1 MNGMP
6 AALERDANLVLVG
19 FMGTGKS
26 AVGRRAARRLGR
38 MLVDMDALI
47 EKRAGRSIPEIFRD
61 SGEPCF
67 RALERE
73 AVRDLAA
80 QRGLVIAAGGG
91 VVLNPEN
98 PADLARTGV
107 VVCLWADPD
116 EILRRVGGDEHRPL
130 LQAPDRRERIAKLLE
145 QRRPLYEAIPD
156 RVDTT
161 GRTADEVTEE
171 VLRIFERRTSNTE
184 HRTPN
189 TERPTSNI
197 QHPTNPEP

>member
-1 MNGMP
+1 MSGAP
-6 AALERDANLVLVG
+6 DLRDREANLVLVG

-47 EKRAGRSIPEIFRD
+47 EKRAGRTIPEIFRD

-80 QRGLVIAAGGG
+80 QRGLVVAAGGG

-130 LQAPDRRERIAKLLE
+130 LQAPDRGERIAKLLE

-161 GRTADEVTEE
+161 GRTADEVTDE
-171 VLRIFERRTSNTE
+171 VLRIFERRTKTE
-184 HRTPN
+184 
-189 TERPTSNI
+189 
-197 QHPTNPEP
+197 